1 MLVGSI
7 LPTATSAQLLHQRR
21 MRLMLWIGAGML
33 ITLGITWT
41 IFFGLRGLWAYASVD
56 IAMVII
62 GYTVAVLTYRGR
74 SRTAFFLLLP
84 TALVLICGMAILLD
98 LPTPQAP
105 RSVHSYLLL
114 LAVAS
119 LLFLR
124 DENLFLRF
132 GSTGVCLVAF
142 VVLSST
148 PLDVG
153 AGYNLPD
160 SVRVTGTWLNNA
172 FAAMGVYAF
181 MHIAVAEIAEQS
193 SHELELRSG
202 IAKDQF
208 FLMYQPQVNTQAKVV
223 GAEGVL
229 RWNHPRLGL
238 VRPDDFI
245 PYAEKTG
252 LILPLGYW
260 VIEEACKQLVKWS
273 RAPDMSLL
281 TLSVNVSG
289 EQLLQQDFVTRVDA
303 ILKQTGAPAH
313 KLKLELTE
321 SSLVRDM
328 EDVIIK
334 MHSIKALGIGFSLD
348 DFGTGFSSLNY
359 LKRLP
364 LDQLKIDQ
372 SFVRDVLTD
381 THDASIARMVIAL
394 GKSLGLNV
402 IAEGVETPGQ
412 REFLIQN
419 DCNVFQGYLF
429 SPPVPIAQFSVFCI
443 GRLAAANPKV
453 VAPSTP
459 VLS

>member
-1 MLVGSI
+1 M
-7 LPTATSAQLLHQRR
+7 
-21 MRLMLWIGAGML
+21 
-33 ITLGITWT
+33 
-41 IFFGLRGLWAYASVD
+41 
-56 IAMVII
+56 
-62 GYTVAVLTYRGR
+62 AV
-74 SRTAFFLLLP
+74 
-84 TALVLICGMAILLD
+84 LLD

-105 RSVHSYLLL
+105 RSVHNYLLL

-124 DENLFLRF
+124 DETATLRF
-132 GSTGVCLVAF
+132 GSTGLCLIAF
-142 VVLSST
+142 VVLASI
-148 PLDVG
+148 PLDIG
-153 AGYNLPD
+153 AGYGLPD
-160 SVRVTGTWLNNA
+160 SMRVTGTWLNNA

-181 MHIAVAEIAEQS
+181 MHIAVAEISEQS
-193 SHELELRSG
+193 SHELELRNG
-202 IAKDQF
+202 IANDQF
-208 FLMYQPQVNTQAKVV
+208 FLMYQPQVNTSAKVV

-289 EQLLQQDFVTRVDA
+289 EQLLQPDFVAKVDA
-303 ILKQTGAPAH
+303 ILQQTGAPAH

-328 EDVIIK
+328 EDVIVK

-419 DCNVFQGYLF
+419 DCHVFQGYLF

-443 GRLAAANPKV
+443 GRLATANSTA
-453 VAPSTP
+453 VAPLVPALT
-459 VLS
+459 